1 MNKYQHGKIYKI
13 VDNTNDQVYVG
24 STCQKRLSQRLND
37 HVRHYKDYLIGKF
50 NYVSS
55 FEIFKNNNYDIIL
68 LETVQCETRDELRAR
83 ERHYIETLSCVNKRV
98 EGRTKKE
105 YYEANKEDIKEYQRE
120 WRIAHKDELKEYQK
134 EWNQQH
140 KEEQREKQRAY
151 KEKNKELIRQKRREY
166 NLRKKQLT
174 PSCPSNQ

>member
-1 MNKYQHGKIYKI
+1 MNRYHRGKIYKI

-24 STCQKRLSQRLND
+24 STCQKQLSQRLND
-37 HVRHYKDYLIGKF
+37 HVRHYKDYLNGKF

-55 FEIFKNNNYDIIL
+55 FEILKNANYDIIL
-68 LETVQCETRDELRAR
+68 LETIKCETKDELHAR
-83 ERHYIETLSCVNKRV
+83 ERHYIETLSCVNKKV

-105 YYEANKEDIKEYQRE
+105 YYEANKEEIKIYQKE
-120 WRIAHKDELKEYQK
+120 WRIAHKEETKAYQK

-151 KEKNKELIRQKRREY
+151 KEKNKELIKQKRREY

-174 PSCPSNQ
+174 PSSPDNQ